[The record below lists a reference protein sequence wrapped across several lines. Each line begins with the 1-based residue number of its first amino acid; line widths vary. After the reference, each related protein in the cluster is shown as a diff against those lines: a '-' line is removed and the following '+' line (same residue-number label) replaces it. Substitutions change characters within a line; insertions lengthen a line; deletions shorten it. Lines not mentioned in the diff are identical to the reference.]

1 MADFR
6 LHLLDGAIVNAG
18 AEHLRTL
25 AAWYRDL
32 AEKAGNPAI
41 WESRLAT
48 AEDLERQASQLES
61 STSVLIAD

>member
-6 LHLLDGAIVNAG
+6 LHLLDSVTRDDDAKR
-18 AEHLRTL
+18 LRAL

-32 AEKAGNPAI
+32 AEKAENPAI

-48 AEDLERQASQLES
+48 AEDLERQALQLES
-61 STSVLIAD
+61 STSVLIGP